1 MDAIVSLLGN
11 IKNMIESLEQWTSRE
26 VEYDT
31 PITNT
36 VELA

>member
-26 VEYDT
+26 AEYDT